1 MEKLLAMYAAAQ
13 LTNAACGNAG
23 SNLAVS
29 QDVSDAT
36 VRAKNLQVWETF
48 RIFYVAIVGALNDS
62 TSWPEPAIPVG
73 NLLPSLVQ
81 SLGPLVTG
89 SGPLAGIAGQV
100 LNFLTSRIAA
110 LPKPP
115 ATPVPNPG
123 VKAA

>member
-13 LTNAACGNAG
+13 LTNASCGNVG

-48 RIFYVAIVGALNDS
+48 RIVYVAIVGALNDS

-73 NLLPSLVQ
+73 NLMPSLVQ

-100 LNFLTSRIAA
+100 LNFLTSRVAA
-110 LPKPP
+110 QPKPP
-115 ATPVPNPG
+115 TTPVPNPG
-123 VKAA
+123 VKS